1 MLLPGGG
8 LLPIRARDGARA
20 RTARPSCRPASLSP
34 PRSAVRLPEQ
44 IIPGGFPRTLAPCG
58 SLLSWRARNCTRVG
72 RAQFAGQLV
81 NGSLLIL
88 PGRTGNVRPVSPA
101 ELARMLVEFATSQSL
116 LTTHYQQLTLNA
128 SYFSTLLVLG
138 HEHPGNPLRP
148 DRRCPA
154 PGQNVLDDLVVCPK
168 PHVAPWRVDL
178 VSRRQDCCRN
188 PTLCHVKHL
197 PGVRPP
203 ERLTMLDAVTAAIT
217 QAGGEEADP
226 DDAAARAAAY
236 VRTVGRRYLQLL
248 QQDLGHYEAWVAHEL
263 EMGDAFHTTP
273 LLTADQRETLGLA
286 RFLWEQ
292 IEQIGAHNFAA
303 PALLFTG
310 VLEEITQATIYR
322 VQQPPLCDDSGR
334 PLGLTLGVLGYCK
347 GFGGANWRLSI
358 RRLTAAA
365 TGPPN

>member
-1 MLLPGGG
+1 M
-8 LLPIRARDGARA
+8 
-20 RTARPSCRPASLSP
+20 
-34 PRSAVRLPEQ
+34 
-44 IIPGGFPRTLAPCG
+44 
-58 SLLSWRARNCTRVG
+58 
-72 RAQFAGQLV
+72 
-81 NGSLLIL
+81 
-88 PGRTGNVRPVSPA
+88 
-101 ELARMLVEFATSQSL
+101 
-116 LTTHYQQLTLNA
+116 
-128 SYFSTLLVLG
+128 
-138 HEHPGNPLRP
+138 
-148 DRRCPA
+148 
-154 PGQNVLDDLVVCPK
+154 LDDLVVCPK

-188 PTLCHVKHL
+188 AALCHVKHL

-226 DDAAARAAAY
+226 DAAAARAAAY

-263 EMGDAFHTTP
+263 EMGAAFHTTP

-347 GFGGANWRLSI
+347 GFGGANWRLLDLTINGGGYWTAQLSDGVRLPFEKWINQVQGIVSI
-358 RRLTAAA
+358 RNQAAHHAHVDPASFTRLTEALFGTRRAGLGLLNGILLA
-365 TGPPN
+365 WVPAPAGA